1 MMTELFP
8 TDLRGDAFAWANN
21 FLGRIGYVLSPI
33 ALGWIAESSGWGPV
47 LAWTANDPATVRRL
61 VAVGVDGI
69 ASDDPGMVVE
79 TLATLLA
86 Q

>member
-1 MMTELFP
+1 
-8 TDLRGDAFAWANN
+8 
-21 FLGRIGYVLSPI
+21 
-33 ALGWIAESSGWGPV
+33 V
-47 LAWTANDPATVRRL
+47 LAWTANDPATVKRL
-61 VAVGVDGI
+61 IAAGVDGI

>member
-1 MMTELFP
+1 
-8 TDLRGDAFAWANN
+8 
-21 FLGRIGYVLSPI
+21 
-33 ALGWIAESSGWGPV
+33 V
-47 LAWTANDPATVRRL
+47 LAWTANDPATVKRL
-61 VAVGVDGI
+61 IDAGVDGI